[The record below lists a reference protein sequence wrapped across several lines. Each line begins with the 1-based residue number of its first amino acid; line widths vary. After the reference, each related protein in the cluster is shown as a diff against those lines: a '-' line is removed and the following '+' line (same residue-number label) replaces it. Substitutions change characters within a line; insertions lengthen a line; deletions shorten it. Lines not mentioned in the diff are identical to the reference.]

1 MAAYEY
7 TARDA
12 AGNEVSSV
20 YTNVESVR
28 ALRRE
33 LVKLGYEL
41 IRARRQRGVVA
52 RTRGRIRP
60 RDVASFAYKFGGMYS
75 AGLSITSCLEILE
88 QQADNPAFQS
98 VLVDIRRRVESGSS
112 LKAAF
117 EEHRAVFSDFFLG
130 MIDAGES
137 AGKLTE
143 SLDASAR
150 YLEKRM
156 ELREKTRAAFI
167 YPMVVGVVCSLVV
180 LSLLMFVVPMFSQL
194 YRRLHVELP
203 GPTQVLV
210 DISGVLR
217 TQWWLLA
224 PGAAGA
230 VLGIRRLLKRPAVR
244 LRWDRLKMRLPL
256 IGRLSRLVLVSQF
269 IRTFGMLISVGVPII
284 DALESA
290 GKVARNEEMAR
301 ITADL
306 TQSIRTG
313 HPVAKSLR
321 AHEIFPP
328 MVIQLAASGEEAGIL
343 PEMLVKAAD
352 LLDRDADRLAASLLV
367 KLEPA
372 LTILMGIAIGLILMG
387 VYLPMFDYMACL
399 K

>member
-1 MAAYEY
+1 MAVYEY

-12 AGNEVSSV
+12 TGNEFSSV
-20 YTNVESVR
+20 YTNVPNVQ

-33 LVKLGYEL
+33 MMKLGCEL
-41 IRARRQRGVVA
+41 VRAKRQRSASRSG
-52 RTRGRIRP
+52 GRIRP

-88 QQADNPAFQS
+88 QQADSDAFRA
-98 VLVDIRRRVESGSS
+98 VLADIRRRVESGSS

-117 EEHRAVFSDFFLG
+117 EAHRGVFSDFFLG

-150 YLEKRM
+150 YLEKRQ
-156 ELREKTRAAFI
+156 ELHEKTRAAFV
-167 YPMVVGVVCSLVV
+167 YPMVVGLVCSLVV
-180 LSLLMFVVPMFSQL
+180 LSLLVFIVPMFSQL

-203 GPTQVLV
+203 APTQVLV
-210 DISGVLR
+210 TISTTLR
-217 TQWWLLA
+217 TWWWLLA
-224 PGAAGA
+224 PATVGLVVA
-230 VLGIRRLLKRPAVR
+230 VRRLLKKPRVR
-244 LRWDRLKMRLPL
+244 LHWDRLKMRIPL
-256 IGRLSRLVLVSQF
+256 IGQLTRLVLVSQF

-290 GKVARNEEMAR
+290 GKVARNEAMSR
-301 ITADL
+301 ITGDL
-306 TQSIRTG
+306 QQAIRTG

-321 AHEIFPP
+321 VHEIFPP
-328 MVIQLAASGEEAGIL
+328 LVIQLAASGEEAGIL
-343 PEMLVKAAD
+343 PEMLTKAAD
-352 LLDRDADRLAASLLV
+352 LLDKDADRLATSLLV

-372 LTILMGIAIGLILMG
+372 LTILMGIVIGLILMG

>member
-12 AGNEVSSV
+12 AGNEVNSV
-20 YTNVESVR
+20 YTNVESVQ

-41 IRARRQRGVVA
+41 IQARRQRGPA
-52 RTRGRIRP
+52 RSRGRIRQ
-60 RDVASFAYKFGGMYS
+60 RDVASFAYKFAGMYS

-88 QQADNPAFQS
+88 QQTDNPAFQG
-98 VLVDIRRRVESGSS
+98 VLSDVRRRVESGSS

-117 EEHRAVFSDFFLG
+117 EEHRSVFSDFFLG

-137 AGKLTE
+137 AGKLTQ
-143 SLDASAR
+143 SLEASAR
-150 YLEKRM
+150 YLEKRL
-156 ELREKTRAAFI
+156 ELHEKTRAAFI
-167 YPMVVGVVCSLVV
+167 YPMVVGLVCSLVV
-180 LSLLMFVVPMFSQL
+180 ISLLIFVVPMFSQL

-210 DISGVLR
+210 AVSGVLR
-217 TQWWLLA
+217 TWWWLLT

-230 VLGIRRLLKRPAVR
+230 ALGVRRLLKMPAVR
-244 LRWDRLKMRLPL
+244 PRWDRLKMRLPL

-269 IRTFGMLISVGVPII
+269 IRTFGMMISVGVPII

-290 GKVARNEEMAR
+290 GKVARNEEMSR

-306 TQSIRTG
+306 QQAIRTG
-313 HPVAKSLR
+313 NPVAKSLR
-321 AHEIFPP
+321 VHEIFPP

-343 PEMLVKAAD
+343 PEMLTKASD
-352 LLDRDADRLAASLLV
+352 LLDRDADRLATSLLV
-367 KLEPA
+367 KLEPT
-372 LTILMGIAIGLILMG
+372 LTILMGMVIGLILMG